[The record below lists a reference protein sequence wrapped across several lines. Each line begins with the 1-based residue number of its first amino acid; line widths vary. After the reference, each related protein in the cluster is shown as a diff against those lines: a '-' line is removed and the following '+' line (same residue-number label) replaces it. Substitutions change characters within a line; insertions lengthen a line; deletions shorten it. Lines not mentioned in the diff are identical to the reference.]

1 MSSAHITCLISF
13 LNRRIVLLNSARYP
27 KPYLGLSHLF
37 PHHPPQN
44 RSSYFFLLQFIFLLF
59 VCCSTQFSIFNHF
72 HVSKMPTT
80 IKGHYKM
87 LWNEMED
94 KELIALI
101 AATDQGKLKWYL
113 LANSVGIEKIDN
125 LSNYNFFF

>member
-1 MSSAHITCLISF
+1 
-13 LNRRIVLLNSARYP
+13 
-27 KPYLGLSHLF
+27 
-37 PHHPPQN
+37 
-44 RSSYFFLLQFIFLLF
+44 
-59 VCCSTQFSIFNHF
+59 
-72 HVSKMPTT
+72 MPTT

-113 LANSVGIEKIDN
+113 ANSVGIEKIDN